1 MKACFENKNETLL
14 DDILINRPNSF
25 QKTVIMETAV
35 SDCHKLATTI
45 FRSTYLKLPP
55 KTMRYIWFKPF
66 SKQDFV
72 HEFDKKLIKGD
83 IYETDD

>member
-14 DDILINRPNSF
+14 DVILINRPNSF

-55 KTMRYIWFKPF
+55 KTMRYI
-66 SKQDFV
+66 
-72 HEFDKKLIKGD
+72 
-83 IYETDD
+83 